1 MHGTA
6 RLRHR
11 RAARP
16 QICGI
21 LWNMP
26 VSNDYLQYVLEQL
39 AGLGQVAARRMFGGV
54 GLYHGERM
62 FGLISADTL
71 YFKAN
76 DSNRADYVERGAE
89 RFRPFADKPL
99 LSMTYY
105 ALPADILEDA
115 EECVRWS
122 RKSAA
127 VASAAR
133 TPAARRSKKKIR

>member
-39 AGLGQVAARRMFGGV
+39 AGLGQVAAR
-54 GLYHGERM
+54 
-62 FGLISADTL
+62 
-71 YFKAN
+71 
-76 DSNRADYVERGAE
+76 
-89 RFRPFADKPL
+89 
-99 LSMTYY
+99 
-105 ALPADILEDA
+105 
-115 EECVRWS
+115 
-122 RKSAA
+122 
-127 VASAAR
+127 